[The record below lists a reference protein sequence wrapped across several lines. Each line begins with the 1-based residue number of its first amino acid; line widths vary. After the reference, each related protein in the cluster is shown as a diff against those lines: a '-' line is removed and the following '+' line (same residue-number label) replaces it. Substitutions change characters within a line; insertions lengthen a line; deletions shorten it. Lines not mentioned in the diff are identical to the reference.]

1 MKILNIACGSRISP
15 DTTHTWENIDF
26 SPLDNRVKKVNLLK
40 RLPFS
45 DNSFDVAYSSHF
57 LEHLSKDNAIRFL
70 SEVKRVLKVGGIVR
84 IVVPDLENAINEYI
98 KILNL
103 LKANRG
109 GQNEYILQYD
119 WILVELFDQ
128 MIRMKSGGEMGK
140 ILDNLADSHPSFQSY
155 ILERVGHNDSE
166 AKQISFFDKLTLDKI
181 GNKALNM
188 YLRCIRLLIPKS
200 LRDEIFIQTSI
211 GERHKWAYDEF
222 SLTRILQ
229 LCGFVDCKRFTFNTS
244 QIPEFHTFYLDN
256 NKDSTAYKGSSLYME
271 CKKS

>member
-1 MKILNIACGSRISP
+1 
-15 DTTHTWENIDF
+15 
-26 SPLDNRVKKVNLLK
+26 
-40 RLPFS
+40 
-45 DNSFDVAYSSHF
+45 
-57 LEHLSKDNAIRFL
+57 
-70 SEVKRVLKVGGIVR
+70 
-84 IVVPDLENAINEYI
+84 
-98 KILNL
+98 
-103 LKANRG
+103 
-109 GQNEYILQYD
+109 
-119 WILVELFDQ
+119 

-256 NKDSTAYKGSSLYME
+256 NKDGTAYKGSSLYME